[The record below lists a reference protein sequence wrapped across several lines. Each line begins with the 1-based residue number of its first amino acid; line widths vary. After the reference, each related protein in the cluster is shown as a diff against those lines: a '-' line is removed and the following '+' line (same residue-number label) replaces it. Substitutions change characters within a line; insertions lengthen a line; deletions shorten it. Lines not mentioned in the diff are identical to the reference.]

1 MNDRMTQQP
10 TGDGTTD
17 GTTQDNQ
24 NRSLSRQTQ
33 QHGMTNQQQEDTSPF
48 ALMRRFSEDVDRMFS
63 AFGFGTFGNF
73 GSMNRQLDR
82 TGRSRGM
89 LGTSSGMSTISPSVN
104 VFTRG
109 DDLVVSADLPGI
121 KPEDVHV
128 DIEGNNLII
137 QGETSTRNDN
147 KGDRGY
153 WYSESSYGSFY
164 RSIPLPP
171 GTPSEQATAQYNN
184 GVLEV
189 TLPGAARSVQQ
200 PRRIPIQGASTQ
212 PQTANPNTQTNQ
224 ATNTSENRS
233 SSTATSSSQQQE
245 HTHQ

>member
-10 TGDGTTD
+10 TGN

-24 NRSLSRQTQ
+24 SLSRQNPQ
-33 QHGMTNQQQEDTSPF
+33 QGMTNQPLEDTSPF

-73 GSMNRQLDR
+73 GAMNRQLDR
-82 TGRSRGM
+82 MGRTRGM
-89 LGTSSGMSTISPSVN
+89 LGASGGMTTISPSVN

-128 DIEGNNLII
+128 DIEGNNLVI
-137 QGETSTRNDN
+137 QGESSTRNEN

-200 PRRIPIQGASTQ
+200 PRRIPIQGVSTQ
-212 PQTANPNTQTNQ
+212 PQA
-224 ATNTSENRS
+224 
-233 SSTATSSSQQQE
+233 
-245 HTHQ
+245 

>member
-10 TGDGTTD
+10 TGN

-24 NRSLSRQTQ
+24 SLSKQTPQ
-33 QHGMTNQQQEDTSPF
+33 QGMTNQPPEDASPF

-73 GSMNRQLDR
+73 GAMNRQLDR
-82 TGRSRGM
+82 LGRTRGM
-89 LGTSSGMSTISPSVN
+89 LGAPGGMSTISPSVN

-128 DIEGNNLII
+128 DIEGNNLVI
-137 QGETSTRNDN
+137 QGESSTRNQN
-147 KGDRGY
+147 TGDRGY

-171 GTPSEQATAQYNN
+171 GTPSEKATAQYNN

-212 PQTANPNTQTNQ
+212 PQAATPNTQTSQ
-224 ATNTSENRS
+224 TPPTTASQPTS
-233 SSTATSSSQQQE
+233 TTMPSQQQE
-245 HTHQ
+245 HAHQS

>member
-10 TGDGTTD
+10 TGN

-24 NRSLSRQTQ
+24 SLSKQTPQ
-33 QHGMTNQQQEDTSPF
+33 RGITNQPPEDTSPF

-73 GSMNRQLDR
+73 GAMNRQLDR
-82 TGRSRGM
+82 LGRTRGM
-89 LGTSSGMSTISPSVN
+89 LGASGGMSTISPSVN

-128 DIEGNNLII
+128 DIEGNNLVIR
-137 QGETSTRNDN
+137 GESSTRNEN
-147 KGDRGY
+147 TGDRGY

-171 GTPSEQATAQYNN
+171 GTPSEKATAQYNN

-212 PQTANPNTQTNQ
+212 PQAAAPSTQTGQ
-224 ATNTSENRS
+224 TPPTTPSQPT
-233 SSTATSSSQQQE
+233 SSTMPSQQQE
-245 HTHQ
+245 QAHKS

>member
-1 MNDRMTQQP
+1 MNERMTQQP
-10 TGDGTTD
+10 TGNGS
-17 GTTQDNQ
+17 TQENQ
-24 NRSLSRQTQ
+24 SLSRQMPQ
-33 QHGMTNQQQEDTSPF
+33 QGMTSQPPEETSPF

-73 GSMNRQLDR
+73 GALNRQFDR
-82 TGRSRGM
+82 LGRTRAM
-89 LGTSSGMSTISPSVN
+89 LGASGGMTTISPSVN

-128 DIEGNNLII
+128 DIEGNNLVI
-137 QGETSTRNDN
+137 QGESSTRNEN

-200 PRRIPIQGASTQ
+200 PRRIPIQGVPTPAPAAT
-212 PQTANPNTQTNQ
+212 PNTPTNQ
-224 ATNTSENRS
+224 ATTTPENRPEP
-233 SSTATSSSQQQE
+233 TNTPPQQQE
-245 HTHQ
+245 HAH

>member
-1 MNDRMTQQP
+1 MNERMTQQP
-10 TGDGTTD
+10 TGNGA
-17 GTTQDNQ
+17 TQENQ
-24 NRSLSRQTQ
+24 SMNRQIPQ
-33 QHGMTNQQQEDTSPF
+33 QSITNRPPEETSPF

-63 AFGFGTFGNF
+63 AFGFGNF
-73 GSMNRQLDR
+73 GALNRQLDR
-82 TGRSRGM
+82 LSRTGGLFGATGGM
-89 LGTSSGMSTISPSVN
+89 TTISPSVN

-128 DIEGNNLII
+128 DIEGNNLVI
-137 QGETSTRNDN
+137 QGESSTRNEN

-184 GVLEV
+184 GVVEI

-200 PRRIPIQGASTQ
+200 PRRIPIQGVPTPTPPAT
-212 PQTANPNTQTNQ
+212 PNTPTSQ
-224 ATNTSENRS
+224 ATT
-233 SSTATSSSQQQE
+233 TPPQQQE
-245 HTHQ
+245 PAH

>member
-10 TGDGTTD
+10 TGN

-24 NRSLSRQTQ
+24 SLSKQTSQ
-33 QHGMTNQQQEDTSPF
+33 QGMTNQSLEDTSPF

-82 TGRSRGM
+82 TGRTRRM
-89 LGTSSGMSTISPSVN
+89 LGTSSGMTTISPSVN

-128 DIEGNNLII
+128 DIEGNNLVI
-137 QGETSTRNDN
+137 QGESSTRNEN

-171 GTPSEQATAQYNN
+171 GTPSEKATAQCNN

-189 TLPGAARSVQQ
+189 SLPGAARSVQQ

-212 PQTANPNTQTNQ
+212 PQSANPNTQTNQ
-224 ATNTSENRS
+224 ATPTTENRPG
-233 SSTATSSSQQQE
+233 STTTPSQQQE
-245 HTHQ
+245 HAHQ

>member
-1 MNDRMTQQP
+1 MNERITQQP
-10 TGDGTTD
+10 TGNGTK
-17 GTTQDNQ
+17 QDNQ
-24 NRSLSRQTQ
+24 SLSRQMPQ
-33 QHGMTNQQQEDTSPF
+33 QGMTNQPPEETSPF

-73 GSMNRQLDR
+73 GAMNRQLDR
-82 TGRSRGM
+82 LGRTRGM
-89 LGTSSGMSTISPSVN
+89 LGASGSMTTVSPSVN

-128 DIEGNNLII
+128 DIEGNNLVI
-137 QGETSTRNDN
+137 QGESSTRNEN

-171 GTPSEQATAQYNN
+171 STPSEQATARYNN

-200 PRRIPIQGASTQ
+200 PRSIPIQGVPTQ
-212 PQTANPNTQTNQ
+212 PPVATPNTQTNQ
-224 ATNTSENRS
+224 TPPAPGSQPPSATMP
-233 SSTATSSSQQQE
+233 SQQQE
-245 HTHQ
+245 HAH